1 MTTDYCDRSHELMLC
16 AQLLHQK
23 VMSGRVIL
31 KPRKSRPGAVEA
43 FFAPTLLKTQL
54 IPLVQQASNSLTLG
68 QAKMDQIIN
77 LTERLIPAPATDKV
91 LVTSIFNL
99 TQKLQSEVLAISS
112 FLQQIALVS
121 SEVQRE
127 FTGHSQV
134 CKHVKS
140 LVSAQESR
148 LAELSRRLRDY
159 MEANKAIASDQYED
173 IPVVTAPSFDS
184 LSAKTSVRMPPVV
197 PPRQVNNKQ
206 PNQGIYVE
214 ERRKDEAEALLIS
227 DKSYP
232 NQQQQQQMVV
242 RQREAPSAN
251 ATAIRRTEATIVQ
264 LGQIYEQFAF
274 LVREQADVVMR
285 IDGNVED
292 AAANVDFAHGS
303 LVEFLRN
310 ISNRRAFMFKFFA
323 ILLAVFCLFAI
334 FKR

>member
-23 VMSGRVIL
+23 VMSGRIIL

-68 QAKMDQIIN
+68 KAKMDQIIN
-77 LTERLIPAPATDKV
+77 LTERLLPASTTDKV

-112 FLQQIALVS
+112 FLQRIALVS

-140 LVSAQESR
+140 LVSAQENR

-173 IPVVTAPSFDS
+173 IPVVTAPSIDS

-197 PPRQVNNKQ
+197 PSQQVNNKQ
-206 PNQGIYVE
+206 PTQGIYVE
-214 ERRKDEAEALLIS
+214 ERRRVKFTVAFANCLPLLIL
-227 DKSYP
+227 
-232 NQQQQQQMVV
+232 
-242 RQREAPSAN
+242 
-251 ATAIRRTEATIVQ
+251 AT
-264 LGQIYEQFAF
+264 
-274 LVREQADVVMR
+274 
-285 IDGNVED
+285 
-292 AAANVDFAHGS
+292 
-303 LVEFLRN
+303 
-310 ISNRRAFMFKFFA
+310 FKDM
-323 ILLAVFCLFAI
+323 L
-334 FKR
+334 